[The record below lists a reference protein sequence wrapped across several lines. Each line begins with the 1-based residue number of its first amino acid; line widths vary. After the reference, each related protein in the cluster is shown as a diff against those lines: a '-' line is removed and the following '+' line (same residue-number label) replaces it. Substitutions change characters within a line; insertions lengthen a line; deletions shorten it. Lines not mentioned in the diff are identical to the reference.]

1 MSQHKRLKLVERK
14 VMNPDRLVALLPDW
28 LDDGRLQGVN
38 APMKGERVITPRN
51 YLAYDAETDETYF
64 HD

>member
-1 MSQHKRLKLVERK
+1 MNHKARIKLIERK

-28 LDDGRLQGVN
+28 LDDEQP

-51 YLAYDAETDETYF
+51 YLAFDQETNEVYF